1 MDQTIAKFARHL
13 LCLTLVLA
21 LSACTLPRSGP
32 TKNEIAAGGIE
43 QGGDV
48 RIVQINDRV
57 AEASRSIE
65 SLGFGSKF
73 LNAGARLADLIAR
86 GDRLSVTVWENVD
99 NGLLASVGQ
108 KVTLLE
114 EVQVDQN
121 GNIFIPY
128 AGRLKAAGKT
138 PDQLRVLVTRK
149 LEEQTPDPQVEV
161 RRLAGDGA
169 TVSILGGVTAQGVY
183 PIEASTARLSQ
194 MLSRAGGV
202 VLEPDVAQIRIQR
215 GSAQGRIWL
224 QDLYD
229 KPSSNVALRSGD
241 RIIVEKDRRV
251 FTALGSTGTQ
261 TRVPF
266 ENKDMDL
273 VEALAT
279 VGGLDANSADPTGI
293 FVFRA
298 EPSYVANRVTG
309 RNDLNGTQKLA
320 YVLDL
325 TAPGAVFTA
334 KNFLIR
340 DGDTIYITQAPFVAW
355 QKVLSAITGTISFA
369 ATTATAVNTLS
380 N

>member
-1 MDQTIAKFARHL
+1 MRQL
-13 LCLTLVLA
+13 LCLTLAFA
-21 LSACTLPRSGP
+21 LGACALPRSGP
-32 TKNEIAAGGIE
+32 TKKEIAAGTTE

-48 RIVQINDRV
+48 QMVLIDDRV
-57 AEASRSIE
+57 AEASRSVE
-65 SLGFGSKF
+65 SLGFGSRF
-73 LNAGARLADLIAR
+73 LNAGPRLADLIAP

-108 KVTLLE
+108 KVTFLE
-114 EVQVDQN
+114 EVQVDQR
-121 GNIFIPY
+121 GHIFIPY
-128 AGRLKAAGKT
+128 AGSLHASGKT
-138 PDQLRVLVTRK
+138 PDQLRRLITRK

-183 PIEASTARLSQ
+183 PIEASTSRLSQ

-202 VLEPDVAQIRIQR
+202 LIEADVAQIRIQR
-215 GSAQGRIWL
+215 GNTQGRIWL

-229 KPSSNVALRSGD
+229 NPSSNVALRAGD
-241 RIIVEKDRRV
+241 RIIVEQDRRV

-279 VGGLDANSADPTGI
+279 VGGLDGNTADPTGI
-293 FVFRA
+293 FVFRS
-298 EPSYVANRVTG
+298 EPSYVANRVMG
-309 RNDLNGTQKLA
+309 RGDLQGDQKLA

-325 TAPGAVFTA
+325 TKPGAVFTA
-334 KNFLIR
+334 KQFLIR

-355 QKVLSAITGTISFA
+355 QKTLAAITGTISFA
-369 ATTATAVNTLS
+369 ATTATAVNTLA